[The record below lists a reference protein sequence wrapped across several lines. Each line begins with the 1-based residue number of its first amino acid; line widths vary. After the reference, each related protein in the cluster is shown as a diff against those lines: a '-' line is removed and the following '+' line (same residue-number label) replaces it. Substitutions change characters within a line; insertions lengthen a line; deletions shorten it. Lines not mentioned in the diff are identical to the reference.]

1 VSEPGGGVGWGV
13 LRLGYAG
20 GPAREFRE
28 VLGSNE
34 FLLGAFIS
42 DAHIT
47 PLFPSCD
54 ADAARS
60 PLVKGPYDAALHLA
74 IGNLKQ
80 ADATKNGVPGTLPF
94 TDFFAPDGEIIQGA
108 NLLDVHG
115 PMFFAIV
122 REVLPKLLPELGEA
136 FCAAKNADD
145 INDVML
151 RHVQWCAARCVFQKV
166 ASVLSVSHLH
176 SHTSWNTDCVCSAGI
191 PVVSISNGALHVV
204 FNLLLHA

>member
-1 VSEPGGGVGWGV
+1 MQ
-13 LRLGYAG
+13 
-20 GPAREFRE
+20 
-28 VLGSNE
+28 
-34 FLLGAFIS
+34 
-42 DAHIT
+42 IT

-94 TDFFAPDGEIIQGA
+94 TDFFAPSGEIIQGA
-108 NLLDVHG
+108 NMLDVHG

-136 FCAAKNADD
+136 FCAAKNAND

-151 RHVQWCAARCVFQKV
+151 RHVQWCASRCIQLII
-166 ASVLSVSHLH
+166 AYATGDTPQQDDPLI
-176 SHTSWNTDCVCSAGI
+176 TEGQEII
-191 PVVSISNGALHVV
+191 PHGLAAV
-204 FNLLLHA
+204 